1 MGTRVVRHQVVDRK
15 VRVHWFAVVATL
27 AFAQAGCAKPAD
39 APPPAPAPVAI
50 AQVPVPD
57 SPPASTIEEA
67 RSLLRAGRADDY
79 ERSLAAM
86 QSSAEPETRSRAAA
100 LRALFHF
107 DQKRWDTAA
116 PLLASAANDYPEVA
130 PFLRLRLIDAELA
143 RQNVP
148 AAATVAAELAS
159 LPNNSA
165 ATVARL
171 RLPVIYAQLEAGE
184 RDSTSSATNAA
195 ARTET
200 AWQQAM
206 KVAIDELT
214 EADFVELADG
224 LAKAGRR
231 DLAQR
236 TRMRLLTDYTHGRFT
251 EQNYRALKNEIQQL
265 PTAEKVSLATKLS
278 RANRYDQALDLFRQI
293 PGGAPGSRGARLRA
307 LFNSRNY
314 GTLLEETAGVKLG
327 DPSLM
332 LLRARA
338 AWRHGKPQE
347 FLSGLAQL
355 EKEYPSSKEAAEAKV
370 LRAKYYI
377 TDEIDY
383 AKSVQNLSRAIE
395 AGAVGNDGE
404 NIWNLGWTYTLQGK
418 DAEAL
423 KTFDRYIR
431 AYPDGDWKTNSLFW
445 SAKILDRLGR
455 DAERDEKAG
464 RILAEFPFSY
474 YSYRAKELWPHLNA
488 PRASSAT
495 FPDIEA
501 QLSAA
506 AGPRFDTVR
515 ELMEIDL
522 NRAAARE
529 MKVLADAHTDNLGV
543 QFMLADVYVRGGE
556 PFRANG
562 VLQRRFRQFVRH
574 GGEGIPQRFWEIL
587 YPLAYWETIRKEA
600 ARRELD
606 PFLLASIIRQ
616 ESGFEPTIVSN
627 AGAVGLMQIMPQ
639 EASRIAA
646 AGGLGE
652 VTREDLFNPFTN
664 IAVGAAEYS
673 QKLQSMKGRHL
684 LAIAAYNAGERPVG
698 TWIEKT
704 PVDDI
709 DLFVESIPYAET
721 RLYVKTVTRNRSEYR
736 RIYERSLSSHPLQG
750 ASQ

>member
-1 MGTRVVRHQVVDRK
+1 MGTRVVRPQVADRTI
-15 VRVHWFAVVATL
+15 RFRWLAIAVTL
-27 AFAQAGCAKPAD
+27 AFTQAGCAKPAD

-50 AQVPVPD
+50 AQVPVLEDPL
-57 SPPASTIEEA
+57 ASTIDEA

-86 QSSAEPETRSRAAA
+86 ASSAEPETRRRAAA

-116 PLLASAANDYPEVA
+116 PLLASAANGYPEVA
-130 PFLRLRLIDAELA
+130 PFLRLRLVDAELA
-143 RQNVP
+143 RQNLA
-148 AAATVAAELAS
+148 AAATVAAEVAA
-159 LPNNSA
+159 LPNSSA

-171 RLPVIYAQLEAGE
+171 RLPVIYAQLEARGE
-184 RDSTSSATNAA
+184 SASADAA

-214 EADFVELADG
+214 EADFVELASG
-224 LAKAGRR
+224 LANAGRR

-251 EQNYRALKNEIQQL
+251 EQNYRALTTELQQL
-265 PTAEKVSLATKLS
+265 PTAEKVALATKLS
-278 RANRYDQALDLFRQI
+278 RANRYDQALELFRQI

-347 FLSGLAQL
+347 FLAGLAQL

-383 AKSVQNLSRAIE
+383 PKSVQNLTRAIE

-404 NIWNLGWTYTLQGK
+404 NIWNLGWTYTLQGN
-418 DAEAL
+418 DAQAL
-423 KTFDRYIR
+423 QTFDRYIR

-455 DAERDEKAG
+455 DVARDQKAG
-464 RILAEFPFSY
+464 QILAEFPFSY
-474 YSYRAKELWPHLNA
+474 YSYRAKELWPHLTA
-488 PRASSAT
+488 SRASSAT
-495 FPDIEA
+495 FPDIDA

-506 AGPRFDTVR
+506 AGPRFNTVR

-574 GGEGIPQRFWEIL
+574 GGDGIPQRFWEIL

-600 ARRELD
+600 ERRGVD

-616 ESGFEPTIVSN
+616 ESGFEPTVVSN

-646 AGGLGE
+646 AGGLGA

-750 ASQ
+750 APQ